1 MSELEKRKKML
12 VAECEVYRQTLKLE
26 LHNLKIS
33 ALRNKRRLTSFRPSN
48 PLMTMLPMIS
58 VFFTARRRRFSW
70 KQLTAAA
77 FMGLQLYNR
86 LAPLCRGLFVRET
99 QDREPLAPAR
109 STIEF

>member
-1 MSELEKRKKML
+1 VSELEKRKKML

-33 ALRNKRRLTSFRPSN
+33 ALRNKRRITSFRPSN
-48 PLMTMLPMIS
+48 ALLTMLPMIS

-77 FMGLQLYNR
+77 FVGLQLYNR
-86 LAPLCRGLFVRET
+86 FAPLCRGLFVRET
-99 QDREPLAPAR
+99 RESESMAPAR
-109 STIEF
+109 ATMEF